1 MKQLKKLTT
10 EQSFEYYLSSL
21 CMLGMHTINLSDE
34 EIEYEIFE
42 ELAIDYPAALSQYT
56 RELLVDNDIIDREL
70 SLLSKQLQTKLF
82 ELDGGILWNV
92 KALRTTPE
100 WKEVLRLSDEIKGLI
115 HQQWTDEE
123 LDYLLGK

>member
-42 ELAIDYPAALSQYT
+42 ELAIDYPAALSPYT

-82 ELDGGILWNV
+82 ELDGGILWKV

-100 WKEVLRLSDEIKGLI
+100 WKEVLRLSDEIKGMI

>member
-1 MKQLKKLTT
+1 MKKLTT

-21 CMLGMHTINLSDE
+21 CILGMHTINLSDE

-42 ELAIDYPAALSQYT
+42 ELAIDYPAALSTYT

-82 ELDGGILWNV
+82 ELDGGLLWNV

>member
-1 MKQLKKLTT
+1 MKKLTT

-42 ELAIDYPAALSQYT
+42 ELAIDYPAALSPYT

-123 LDYLLGK
+123 LDYLLG

>member
-42 ELAIDYPAALSQYT
+42 ELAIDYPAALSPYT

-82 ELDGGILWNV
+82 ELDGGILWKV

>member
-1 MKQLKKLTT
+1 MKKLTT

-21 CMLGMHTINLSDE
+21 CMLGIHTINLSDE

-42 ELAIDYPAALSQYT
+42 ELAIDYPAALSPYT

>member
-1 MKQLKKLTT
+1 MKKLTT

-42 ELAIDYPAALSQYT
+42 ELAIDYPAALSPYT

>member
-1 MKQLKKLTT
+1 MKKLTT

-42 ELAIDYPAALSQYT
+42 ELAIDYPAALSPYT

-92 KALRTTPE
+92 KALRTAPE
-100 WKEVLRLSDEIKGLI
+100 WKEILRLSDEIKGLI

>member
-1 MKQLKKLTT
+1 MKKLTT

-42 ELAIDYPAALSQYT
+42 ELAIDYPAALSPYT

-82 ELDGGILWNV
+82 ELDGGILWKV

-100 WKEVLRLSDEIKGLI
+100 WKEVLRLSDEIKGMI

>member
-1 MKQLKKLTT
+1 MKKLTT

-42 ELAIDYPAALSQYT
+42 ELAIDYPAALSPYT

-70 SLLSKQLQTKLF
+70 SILSKQLQTKLF

>member
-1 MKQLKKLTT
+1 MKKLTT

-21 CMLGMHTINLSDE
+21 CMLGLHTINLSDE

-42 ELAIDYPAALSQYT
+42 ELAIDYPAALSPYT

-82 ELDGGILWNV
+82 ELDGGILWE
-92 KALRTTPE
+92 K
-100 WKEVLRLSDEIKGLI
+100 
-115 HQQWTDEE
+115 H
-123 LDYLLGK
+123 